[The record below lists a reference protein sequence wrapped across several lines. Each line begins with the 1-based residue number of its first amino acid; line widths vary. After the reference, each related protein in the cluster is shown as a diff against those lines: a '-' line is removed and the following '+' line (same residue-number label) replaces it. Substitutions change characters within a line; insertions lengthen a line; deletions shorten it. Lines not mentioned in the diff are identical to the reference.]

1 MQPGDYTDEGSE
13 PWANRRWAIPK
24 RTYTGRVVY
33 ARSPSHRRGFK
44 MRDVERILDSIVPP
58 DDEPMT
64 WAQQVVASL
73 RVATIAMLDKILFFL
88 PSSAVNSIYEWS
100 IQLLDRMFNVET
112 YDDGRKTMA
121 ARLLIS
127 HIAARAGLTV
137 TITKP

>member
-1 MQPGDYTDEGSE
+1 MQPGDYTNEGSE
-13 PWANRRWAIPK
+13 PWANRRRAIPR

-33 ARSPSHRRGFK
+33 PRSPSHRRGFT

-73 RVATIAMLDKILFFL
+73 RIATIAMLDKILFFL
-88 PSSAVNSIYEWS
+88 PESAVESIYEWS
-100 IQLLDRMFNVET
+100 IQLLDRLFNIDTSE
-112 YDDGRKTMA
+112 DGRKTMA

-127 HIAARAGLTV
+127 HIADRAGLIV
-137 TITKP
+137 TIKKP